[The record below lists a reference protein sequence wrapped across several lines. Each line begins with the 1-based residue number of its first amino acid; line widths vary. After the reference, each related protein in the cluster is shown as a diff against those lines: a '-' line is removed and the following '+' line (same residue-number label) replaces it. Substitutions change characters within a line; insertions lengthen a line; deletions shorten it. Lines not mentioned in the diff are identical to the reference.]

1 MADSESDY
9 SENGNFKTCPY
20 CLASIPK
27 AAVKCSHC
35 HEWVDKKGSDLKG
48 TIGDA
53 TITSAFKTGI
63 QEIILILRNFDFL

>member
-1 MADSESDY
+1 MEIS
-9 SENGNFKTCPY
+9 NMPY

-48 TIGDA
+48 TIVMP
-53 TITSAFKTGI
+53 
-63 QEIILILRNFDFL
+63 L